1 MVSKM
6 AETKSRILVV
16 EDEELLLELL
26 TKTLQTSGYDVLTAR
41 DGVKALELAIEN
53 EVDLILLDIMM
64 PQMNGFTFCEEV
76 RKLSDVP
83 IIMLT
88 ALNRPDDVARG
99 LQLGADEYI
108 TKPFSFRELNVR
120 IQSILRR
127 VSWNKG
133 ATSFSVVSI
142 DDIVLDVVNEKVIVR
157 NKEVDLTPM
166 EYKLLHYLMT
176 RPNQPVNNDTLLKE
190 VWEYEGNESPS
201 IIQSVVRRLRL
212 KIEEEPSDPK
222 YVVSIWGIGYKFQA

>member
-1 MVSKM
+1 MSEK
-6 AETKSRILVV
+6 KSRILVV
-16 EDEELLLELL
+16 EDEDLLLELL
-26 TKTLQTSGYDVLTAR
+26 TRTLQTSGYEVLTAKNGI
-41 DGVKALELAIEN
+41 DALELAIEN
-53 EVDLILLDIMM
+53 EVDLILLDVMM
-64 PQMNGFTFCEEV
+64 PRMNGFTFCEEV

-133 ATSFSVVSI
+133 SNNFSVVSI
-142 DDIVLDVVNEKVIVR
+142 DDIVLDVVNEKVFVR
-157 NKEVDLTPM
+157 NQEVDLTPM
-166 EYKLLHYLMT
+166 EYKLLHYLMV
-176 RPNQPVNNDTLLKE
+176 RPNQPVNNDTLLRD
-190 VWEYEGNESPS
+190 VWEYEGGESPS
-201 IIQSVVRRLRL
+201 IIQSVVRRLRI

-222 YVVSIWGIGYKFQA
+222 YVVSIWGVGYKFQT

>member
-1 MVSKM
+1 MSEKK
-6 AETKSRILVV
+6 TRILVV
-16 EDEELLLELL
+16 EDEDLLLELL
-26 TKTLQTSGYDVLTAR
+26 TKTLQTSGYEVLTAKN
-41 DGVKALELAIEN
+41 GVDALELAIEN
-53 EVDLILLDIMM
+53 EVDLILLDVMM
-64 PQMNGFTFCEEV
+64 PRMNGFTFCEEV

-133 ATSFSVVSI
+133 PNNFSVLSI
-142 DDIVLDVVNEKVIVR
+142 DDIVLNVIDEKVTVR
-157 NKEVDLTPM
+157 NQEVELTPM
-166 EYKLLHYLMT
+166 EYKLLHYLMM
-176 RPNQPVNNDTLLKE
+176 RPTSRSIMIRCCEMCGSMKE
-190 VWEYEGNESPS
+190 AKA
-201 IIQSVVRRLRL
+201 LRL
-212 KIEEEPSDPK
+212 FSRWSGGCALKLRTNPQIPNMLFP
-222 YVVSIWGIGYKFQA
+222 YGV

>member
-1 MVSKM
+1 M
-6 AETKSRILVV
+6 TDQPIRIMIVDDQFIVRSGLSTFISTERDLTLVG
-16 EDEELLLELL
+16 EAKDGEEAVRLCASV
-26 TKTLQTSGYDVLTAR
+26 QPDVILM
-41 DGVKALELAIEN
+41 
-53 EVDLILLDIMM
+53 DLMM
-64 PQMNGFTFCEEV
+64 PRMNGFTFCEEV

-133 ATSFSVVSI
+133 SNNFSVLSI
-142 DDIVLDVVNEKVIVR
+142 DDIVLNVIDEKVTVR
-157 NKEVDLTPM
+157 NQEVELTPM
-166 EYKLLHYLMT
+166 EYKLLHYLMM
-176 RPNQPVNNDTLLKE
+176 RPNQPVNNDTLLRD
-190 VWEYEGNESPS
+190 VWEYEGGESPS

-212 KIEEEPSDPK
+212 KIEDEPSDPK
-222 YVVSIWGIGYKFQA
+222 HVVSIWGVGYKFQT

>member
-1 MVSKM
+1 MSEK
-6 AETKSRILVV
+6 KSRILVV
-16 EDEELLLELL
+16 EDEDLLLELL
-26 TKTLQTSGYDVLTAR
+26 TKTLQTSGYEVLTAKN
-41 DGVKALELAIEN
+41 GVDALGLAVEN
-53 EVDLILLDIMM
+53 EVDLILLDVMM
-64 PQMNGFTFCEEV
+64 PRMNGFTFCEEV

-133 ATSFSVVSI
+133 ANNFAVVSI
-142 DDIVLDVVNEKVIVR
+142 DDIVLDVVNEKVVVR
-157 NKEVDLTPM
+157 NQEVDLTPM
-166 EYKLLHYLMT
+166 EYKLLHYLMM
-176 RPNQPVNNDTLLKE
+176 RPNQPVNNDTLLRD
-190 VWEYEGNESPS
+190 VWEYEGGESPS
-201 IIQSVVRRLRL
+201 IIQSVVRRLRI
-212 KIEEEPSDPK
+212 KIEEEPSEPK
-222 YVVSIWGIGYKFQA
+222 HVVSIWGVGYKFQT

>member
-1 MVSKM
+1 MSEKK
-6 AETKSRILVV
+6 TRILVV
-16 EDEELLLELL
+16 EDEDLLLELL
-26 TKTLQTSGYDVLTAR
+26 TKTLQTSGYEVLTAKN
-41 DGVKALELAIEN
+41 GVDALELAIEN
-53 EVDLILLDIMM
+53 EVDLILLDVMM
-64 PQMNGFTFCEEV
+64 PRMNGFTFCEEV

-133 ATSFSVVSI
+133 PNNFSVLSI
-142 DDIVLDVVNEKVIVR
+142 DDIVLNVIDEKVTVR
-157 NKEVDLTPM
+157 NQEVELTPM
-166 EYKLLHYLMT
+166 EYKLLHYLMM
-176 RPNQPVNNDTLLKE
+176 RPNQPVNNDTLLRD
-190 VWEYEGNESPS
+190 VWEYEGGESPS

-212 KIEEEPSDPK
+212 KIEDEPSDPK
-222 YVVSIWGIGYKFQA
+222 HVVSIWGVGYKFQT

>member
-1 MVSKM
+1 MSEKK
-6 AETKSRILVV
+6 TRILVV
-16 EDEELLLELL
+16 EDEDLLLELL
-26 TKTLQTSGYDVLTAR
+26 TKTLQTSGYEVLTAKN
-41 DGVKALELAIEN
+41 GVDALELAIEN
-53 EVDLILLDIMM
+53 EVDLILLDVMM
-64 PQMNGFTFCEEV
+64 PRMNGFTFCEEV

-133 ATSFSVVSI
+133 SNNFSVLSI
-142 DDIVLDVVNEKVIVR
+142 DDIVLNVIDEKVTVR
-157 NKEVDLTPM
+157 NQEVELTPM
-166 EYKLLHYLMT
+166 EYKLLHYLMM
-176 RPNQPVNNDTLLKE
+176 RPNQPVNNDTLLRD
-190 VWEYEGNESPS
+190 VWEYEGGESPS

-212 KIEEEPSDPK
+212 KIEDEPSDPK
-222 YVVSIWGIGYKFQA
+222 HVVSIWGVGYKFQT

>member
-1 MVSKM
+1 MSEKK
-6 AETKSRILVV
+6 TRILVV
-16 EDEELLLELL
+16 EDEDLLLELL
-26 TKTLQTSGYDVLTAR
+26 TKTLQTSGYEVLTAKN
-41 DGVKALELAIEN
+41 GVDALELAIEN
-53 EVDLILLDIMM
+53 EVDLILLDVMM
-64 PQMNGFTFCEEV
+64 PRMNGFAFCEEV

-133 ATSFSVVSI
+133 SNNFSVLSI
-142 DDIVLDVVNEKVIVR
+142 DDIVLNVIDEKVTVR
-157 NKEVDLTPM
+157 NQEVELTPM
-166 EYKLLHYLMT
+166 EYKLLHYLMM
-176 RPNQPVNNDTLLKE
+176 RPNQPVNNDTLLRD
-190 VWEYEGNESPS
+190 VWEYEGGESPS

-212 KIEEEPSDPK
+212 KIEDEPSDPK
-222 YVVSIWGIGYKFQA
+222 HVVSIWGVGYKFQT

>member
-1 MVSKM
+1 MVSEMSEK
-6 AETKSRILVV
+6 KSRILVV

-26 TKTLQTSGYDVLTAR
+26 TKTLQTSGYEVLTAR
-41 DGVKALELAIEN
+41 NGVEALELATEN
-53 EVDLILLDIMM
+53 EVDLILLDVMM
-64 PQMNGFTFCEEV
+64 PRMNGFTFCEEV

-133 ATSFSVVSI
+133 SSSFSVVSI
-142 DDIVLDVVNEKVIVR
+142 DDIVLDVVNEKAIVR

-176 RPNQPVNNDTLLKE
+176 RPNQPVNNDTLLRD
-190 VWEYEGNESPS
+190 VWEYEGKESPS

-222 YVVSIWGIGYKFQA
+222 YVVSIWGVGYKFQA